1 MSGGNDPSS
10 RQIGQR
16 KDLAMQITGK
26 LDKYRP
32 FTSMELRTTA
42 LENVMCWLFVMI
54 AGYGSSGAFAGFMLR
69 APEIWARYL
78 VLGAIGTAG
87 AVAFFW
93 QRDESTGGFIR
104 SWRRRNRL
112 RYAVIFSK
120 SADNPVI
127 VCGIPFL
134 LREWE
139 NCLEC
144 LRRRQDNRLHILIP
158 LDGSVGTALAVMP
171 GKAEN
176 GHNPRLH
183 EERVSEWKFGG
194 VDLHDL
200 PDMSLIRIRDPNGG
214 ESKMLLNDAFDF
226 IRDAPF
232 GAAAIGDGQCTFA
245 GFHRYYVEA
254 LSSQRAGLVTAN
266 QALDKARKDLDEA
279 VRIATGALSRIYA
292 CRELATSRPL
302 QSVRDTLAYQLRQ
315 LLPEDDKRLPTPV
328 EFEPE
333 PWGGRNDRW

>member
-1 MSGGNDPSS
+1 
-10 RQIGQR
+10 
-16 KDLAMQITGK
+16 MQITGK

-32 FTSMELRTTA
+32 FTSRELRTTA
-42 LENVMCWLFVMI
+42 LEHFMCWFFVFV
-54 AGYGSSGAFAGFMLR
+54 AGYGASGALAGFMAN
-69 APEIWARYL
+69 APELWAKYL
-78 VLGAIGTAG
+78 VLAAIGAFG

-120 SADNPVI
+120 SADNPEI

-134 LREWE
+134 LRERE

-158 LDGSVGTALAVMP
+158 LDGSLGTAHIVPARTVRDGL
-171 GKAEN
+171 
-176 GHNPRLH
+176 NPRLH

-200 PDMSLIRIRDPNGG
+200 PDTSLIRIRDPNGG

-232 GAAAIGDGQCTFA
+232 GATAIGDGQCTFA
-245 GFHRYYVEA
+245 GFHRYCVETIA
-254 LSSQRAGLVTAN
+254 SERAGLRAAH
-266 QALDKARKDLDEA
+266 QALDKARRDLDEA
-279 VRIATGALSRIYA
+279 ILIGTGALSRIYA
-292 CRELATSRPL
+292 CRELATSRAL
-302 QSVRDTLAYQLRQ
+302 ESVRDTLAYQLRQ
-315 LLPEDDKRLPTPV
+315 LLPDGDKRLPTPV
-328 EFEPE
+328 AFEPE
-333 PWGGRNDRW
+333 PWRGRNDRWL